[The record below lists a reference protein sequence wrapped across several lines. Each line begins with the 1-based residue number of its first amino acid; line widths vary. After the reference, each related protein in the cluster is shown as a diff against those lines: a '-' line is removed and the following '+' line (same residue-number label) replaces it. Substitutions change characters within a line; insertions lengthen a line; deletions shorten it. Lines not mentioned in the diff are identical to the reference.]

1 MYYLFWRSKAQNRL
15 VAVCHSLEILGEN
28 PFPWLVQ
35 LPEAAMFPAS
45 WPSSLWPLHLCCG
58 HHIYFSAS
66 YTDIRGG
73 HYSAYPEREMHPRWE
88 AEVAVRLL
96 VDNAVLL
103 LAFDWT
109 LACVGKM
116 GKPTWHMV
124 PRSRLAARTDQRG
137 KECLPGVGLE
147 HCSFLGSPDLKGKDY
162 VHFHI
167 NIYSYIQKSF
177 LKG

>member
-66 YTDIRGG
+66 YTDIHGG

-88 AEVAVRLL
+88 AELAVRLL
-96 VDNAVLL
+96 VGNAVLL

-109 LACVGKM
+109 LARVGKM
-116 GKPTWHMV
+116 GKPTWHT
-124 PRSRLAARTDQRG
+124 PPAAGWQQGQT
-137 KECLPGVGLE
+137 KEGRNVCLEWDSSVAPSWAVQTLRE
-147 HCSFLGSPDLKGKDY
+147 KTM
-162 VHFHI
+162 
-167 NIYSYIQKSF
+167 YICI
-177 LKG
+177 